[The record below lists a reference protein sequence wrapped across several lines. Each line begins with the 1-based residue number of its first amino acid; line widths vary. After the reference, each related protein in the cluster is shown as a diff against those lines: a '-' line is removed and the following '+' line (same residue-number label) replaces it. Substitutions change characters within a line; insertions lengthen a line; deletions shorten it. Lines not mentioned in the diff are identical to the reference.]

1 MCTASSVFSQIEITQ
16 PDTIYYLDKVD
27 LISNKVSED
36 EPVVKETIYIEDYSE
51 RNMGSDIPSLLNLTP
66 STLFTSDAGNG
77 IGYSSL
83 RLRGSDQTRISV
95 TINGVPLN
103 DAESKGVWFVDIP
116 NIFSNF

>member
-1 MCTASSVFSQIEITQ
+1 MLSINLFSQNKNIK
-16 PDTIYYLDKVD
+16 DTIYLEKVD

-36 EPVVKETIYIEDYSE
+36 EPVVKETIFIEDYSE

-66 STLFTSDAGNG
+66 STLFSSDAGNG

-95 TINGVPLN
+95 KLMV
-103 DAESKGVWFVDIP
+103 FH
-116 NIFSNF
+116 